1 MRRFLLSTLLLL
13 AMSALPASAHP
24 HVFINNRMTVVFD
37 GGMLQGISFTW
48 TFDEM
53 FSNMI
58 LTDYDPKKTRQF
70 NAAQAKALKQGAFDN
85 LENYHYFIAIAVGK
99 KQVGHFSIEQFSP
112 SVVDKNKLVYTFFV
126 PLKVPVQPMSQT
138 IRLTVYDDSY
148 YVAFDLLHLEDVTV
162 QAGLDVTCDLL
173 IEKTK
178 VKPLWPGQYMPDQLV
193 IRFKGSS

>member
-1 MRRFLLSTLLLL
+1 MRRSFLATLLLF
-13 AMSALPASAHP
+13 AMGALPASAHP

-37 GGMLQGISFTW
+37 GRMLQGISFIW

-58 LTDYDPKKTRQF
+58 LSDYDPKHTGQF
-70 NAAQAKALKQGAFDN
+70 DAAQAKALKQGAFDN
-85 LENYHYFIAIAVGK
+85 LENYHYFVAIAMGK
-99 KQVGHFSIEQFSP
+99 KQVGHFKIEQFTP
-112 SVVDKNKLVYTFFV
+112 SVTDKNKLVYTFFI
-126 PLKVPVQPMSQT
+126 PLKVALQPTDQT
-138 IRLTVYDDSY
+138 VRLTVYDDSY

-162 QAGLDVTCDLL
+162 QAGPDVTCDLS